1 MNAIAKVGAFAGA
14 VVALGGLGSAV
25 GASVGPVGEPE
36 RPTHQKHEA
45 GNSGHGGHAGHG
57 AKKAAE
63 ATGLN
68 VSQAGY
74 TLDLIEDR
82 PQRSASA
89 TLRFRILGAD
99 REPVTRFETAHGK
112 LLHLIVVRRD
122 LATYEHLHPVM
133 AADGTWS
140 VTADLAAAGTYRV
153 FADFRPKRSPRQS
166 TQPAAEA
173 EGLTLG
179 QDLFVAGPYEPETLP
194 PAATTSTV
202 SPYEVNL
209 DGHLVAGRTSRLT
222 LTVSRDG
229 EAVTDLE
236 PYLEAYG
243 HLVALRDGDLAY
255 LHVHPEGAP
264 GDGRTDPGPEITFSA
279 EVPSAGTY
287 RLFLD
292 FKHAGEVRTAAFTAT
307 AEAH

>member
-25 GASVGPVGEPE
+25 GASVGPLGEPE
-36 RPTHQKHEA
+36 GHPEHAAE
-45 GNSGHGGHAGHG
+45 NSSHGGHAGHG
-57 AKKAAE
+57 TKSAPA

-68 VSQAGY
+68 VSEAGY

-82 PQRSASA
+82 YQRTTDA
-89 TLRFRILGAD
+89 TLRFRILGAGD
-99 REPVTRFETAHGK
+99 EPVTRFETAHGK
-112 LLHLIVVRRD
+112 KLHLIVVRRD
-122 LATYEHLHPVM
+122 LATFQHVHPVM

-140 VTADLAAAGTYRV
+140 VDADLAEAGTYRV
-153 FADFRPKRSPRQS
+153 FADFRP
-166 TQPAAEA
+166 AEG

-179 QDLFVAGPYEPETLP
+179 QDLFVGGPYEPQPLP
-194 PAATTSTV
+194 AAATTSAISSYQV
-202 SPYEVNL
+202 DL
-209 DGHLVAGRTSRLT
+209 DGHLVAGKTSRLT
-222 LTVSRDG
+222 LTVTRDG
-229 EAVTDLE
+229 EPVTDLE

-264 GDGRTDPGPEITFSA
+264 GDGRTEPGPEITFSA

-292 FKHAGEVRTAAFTAT
+292 FQHAGEVRTAAFTAVASAHGT
-307 AEAH
+307 AH

>member
-25 GASVGPVGEPE
+25 GASVGPLGEPE
-36 RPTHQKHEA
+36 RPTHQEHAA
-45 GNSGHGGHAGHG
+45 GNSSQGGHGGHAGHG
-57 AKKAAE
+57 AKKAPE

-74 TLDLIEDR
+74 TLDLVEDR
-82 PQRSASA
+82 PQRSAAA
-89 TLRFRILGAD
+89 TLRFRILGTD
-99 REPVTRFETAHGK
+99 HEPVTRFETAHGK

-133 AADGTWS
+133 ASDGTWS

-153 FADFRPKRSPRQS
+153 FADFRPA
-166 TQPAAEA
+166 TEAA
-173 EGLTLG
+173 GLTLG
-179 QDLFVAGPYEPETLP
+179 QDLFVAGPYEPQALP

-202 SPYEVNL
+202 SPYAVNL
-209 DGHLVAGRTSRLT
+209 DGHLVAGQTSRLT
-222 LTVSRDG
+222 LTVTRDG
-229 EAVTDLE
+229 EPVTDLE

-264 GDGRTDPGPEITFSA
+264 GDGRTDPGPEIIFPA

>member
-25 GASVGPVGEPE
+25 GASVGPLGEPE
-36 RPTHQKHEA
+36 RPTHQEHAA
-45 GNSGHGGHAGHG
+45 GNGSGHAGHG
-57 AKKAAE
+57 AKKAPE

-74 TLDLIEDR
+74 TLDLVEDR
-82 PQRSASA
+82 PQRSTSA
-89 TLRFRILGAD
+89 TLRFRILGPD
-99 REPVTRFETAHGK
+99 HEPVTRFETAHGK

-133 AADGTWS
+133 ASDGTWS

-153 FADFRPKRSPRQS
+153 FADFRPA
-166 TQPAAEA
+166 TEA

-194 PAATTSTV
+194 PAATTTSTV
-202 SPYEVNL
+202 SPYEVKL
-209 DGHLVAGRTSRLT
+209 DGHLVAGQTSRLT
-222 LTVSRDG
+222 LTVARDG

-255 LHVHPEGAP
+255 LHVHPEGSP

-287 RLFLD
+287 RLYLD
-292 FKHAGEVRTAAFTAT
+292 FKHAGEVRTAAFTAV

>member
-57 AKKAAE
+57 AKTAPE

-74 TLDLIEDR
+74 TLDLVEDR
-82 PQRSASA
+82 HQRSASA

-99 REPVTRFETAHGK
+99 HEPVTRFETAHGK

-133 AADGTWS
+133 ADDGTWS

-153 FADFRPKRSPRQS
+153 FADFRPATEP
-166 TQPAAEA
+166 

-179 QDLFVAGPYEPETLP
+179 QDLFVAGPYEPQTLP
-194 PAATTSTV
+194 AAATTSTV

-209 DGHLVAGRTSRLT
+209 DGHLVAGKTSRLT
-222 LTVSRDG
+222 LTVTRDG
-229 EAVTDLE
+229 EPVTDLE

-292 FKHAGEVRTAAFTAT
+292 FQHAGEVRTAAFTAV
-307 AEAH
+307 ADAH

>member
-25 GASVGPVGEPE
+25 GASVGPLGEPE
-36 RPTHQKHEA
+36 RPTHQKHAA
-45 GNSGHGGHAGHG
+45 GSSSHGGHAGHG
-57 AKKAAE
+57 AEKAPE
-63 ATGLN
+63 ATGLD

-74 TLDLIEDR
+74 TLDLVEDR
-82 PQRSASA
+82 HQRSASA

-99 REPVTRFETAHGK
+99 HEPVTRFETAHGK

-122 LATYEHLHPVM
+122 LASYEHLHPVM

-153 FADFRPKRSPRQS
+153 FADFRPA
-166 TQPAAEA
+166 TET

-179 QDLFVAGPYEPETLP
+179 QDLFVGGPYEPATLP

-202 SPYEVNL
+202 SPYEVEL
-209 DGHLVAGRTSRLT
+209 DGHLVAGQTSRLT
-222 LTVSRDG
+222 LTVTRGG
-229 EAVTDLE
+229 EPVTDLE

-292 FKHAGEVRTAAFTAT
+292 FKHAGEVRTAAFTAV

>member
-25 GASVGPVGEPE
+25 GASVGPLGEPE

-45 GNSGHGGHAGHG
+45 TSGAHGGHAGHG
-57 AKKAAE
+57 ATKAPE

-68 VSQAGY
+68 VSEAGY
-74 TLDLIEDR
+74 TLDLVEDR
-82 PQRSASA
+82 YQRTADA
-89 TLRFRILGAD
+89 TLRLRILGAD
-99 REPVTRFETAHGK
+99 HEPVIRFETAHGK
-112 LLHLIVVRRD
+112 KLHLIVVRRD

-140 VTADLAAAGTYRV
+140 VTADLATAGTYRV
-153 FADFRPKRSPRQS
+153 FADFRPA
-166 TQPAAEA
+166 TAA

-179 QDLFVAGPYEPETLP
+179 QDLFVAGPHEPQPLP
-194 PAATTSTV
+194 PAAATSTV
-202 SPYEVNL
+202 SPYQVDL
-209 DGHLVAGRTSRLT
+209 DGHLVAGKTSSLT
-222 LTVSRDG
+222 LSVTKDG
-229 EAVTDLE
+229 EPVTDLE
-236 PYLEAYG
+236 PYLGAYG

-292 FKHAGEVRTAAFTAT
+292 FKHAGEVRTAAFTA
-307 AEAH
+307 EAH

>member
-36 RPTHQKHEA
+36 RPAHQKHEA
-45 GNSGHGGHAGHG
+45 ASGGHGGHAGHG
-57 AKKAAE
+57 ATTAPE

-68 VSQAGY
+68 VSEAGY
-74 TLDLIEDR
+74 TLDLVEDR
-82 PQRSASA
+82 YQRTAGA
-89 TLRFRILGAD
+89 TLRFRILDAD
-99 REPVTRFETAHGK
+99 HEPVTRFGTAHGK
-112 LLHLIVVRRD
+112 KLHLIVVRRD

-153 FADFRPKRSPRQS
+153 FADFRPA
-166 TQPAAEA
+166 TAA

-179 QDLFVAGPYEPETLP
+179 QDLFVAGPHEPEPLP

-209 DGHLVAGRTSRLT
+209 DGHLVPGRTSRLT
-222 LTVSRDG
+222 LTVTRDG

-264 GDGRTDPGPEITFSA
+264 GDGSTDPGPEITFSA

-292 FKHAGEVRTAAFTAT
+292 FKHAGEVRTAAFTA
-307 AEAH
+307 EAH

>member
-36 RPTHQKHEA
+36 RPTHQKHAA
-45 GNSGHGGHAGHG
+45 GNSSQGGHGGHAGHAGHG
-57 AKKAAE
+57 AEKAPE

-74 TLDLIEDR
+74 TLDLVEDR
-82 PQRSASA
+82 PQRSTSA

-99 REPVTRFETAHGK
+99 HEPVTRFEAAHGK

-140 VTADLAAAGTYRV
+140 ATADLAEAGTYRV
-153 FADFRPKRSPRQS
+153 FADFRPA
-166 TQPAAEA
+166 TET

-209 DGHLVAGRTSRLT
+209 DGHLVAGQTSRLT
-222 LTVSRDG
+222 LTVTRDG
-229 EAVTDLE
+229 EAVTHLE

-255 LHVHPEGAP
+255 LHVHPEGSP
-264 GDGRTDPGPEITFSA
+264 GDGRTEPGPEITFSA
-279 EVPSAGTY
+279 EVPSAATY

-292 FKHAGEVRTAAFTAT
+292 FKHGGEVRTAAITAT

>member
-25 GASVGPVGEPE
+25 GASVGPLGEPE
-36 RPTHQKHEA
+36 RPSHQEHGNA
-45 GNSGHGGHAGHG
+45 GSHGGHAGHS
-57 AKKAAE
+57 ATKAPT

-68 VSQAGY
+68 VSEAGY
-74 TLDLIEDR
+74 TLDLVEDR
-82 PQRSASA
+82 YQRTADA
-89 TLRFRILGAD
+89 TLRFRILGAGD
-99 REPVTRFETAHGK
+99 EPVTRFATAHGK
-112 LLHLIVVRRD
+112 KLHLIVVRRD
-122 LATYEHLHPVM
+122 LAFFQHVHPVM

-140 VTADLAAAGTYRV
+140 VDADLAEAGTYRV
-153 FADFRPKRSPRQS
+153 FADF
-166 TQPAAEA
+166 QPATED

-179 QDLFVAGPYEPETLP
+179 QDLFVGGAYEPQTVP
-194 PAATTSTV
+194 PAATSSTV
-202 SPYEVNL
+202 SPYQVDL
-209 DGHLVAGRTSRLT
+209 DGHLVAGKTSRLT
-222 LTVSRDG
+222 LTVTKDG

-264 GDGRTDPGPEITFSA
+264 GDGRTEPGPEITFSA

-292 FKHAGEVRTAAFTAT
+292 FQHAGEVRTAAFTAV
-307 AEAH
+307 ADAH

>member
-25 GASVGPVGEPE
+25 GATVGPLGEPE
-36 RPTHQKHEA
+36 RAGHQKHEA
-45 GNSGHGGHAGHG
+45 AGGGRAGHAGHG
-57 AKKAAE
+57 ATKAPAV
-63 ATGLN
+63 TGLN
-68 VSQAGY
+68 VSEAGY
-74 TLDLIEDR
+74 TLDLVEDR
-82 PQRSASA
+82 YQRTADA
-89 TLRFRILGAD
+89 TLRFRILGAED
-99 REPVTRFETAHGK
+99 EPVTRFETAHGK
-112 LLHLIVVRRD
+112 KLHLIVVRRD
-122 LATYEHLHPVM
+122 LATFQHVHPVM

-140 VTADLAAAGTYRV
+140 VDADLAEAGTYRV
-153 FADFRPKRSPRQS
+153 FADFRP
-166 TQPAAEA
+166 AAED

-179 QDLFVAGPYEPETLP
+179 QDLFVGGPHEPRPLP

-202 SPYEVNL
+202 SPYQVDL
-209 DGHLVAGRTSRLT
+209 DGHLVAGKTSRLT
-222 LTVSRDG
+222 LTVTKDG
-229 EAVTDLE
+229 EPVTDLE

-264 GDGRTDPGPEITFSA
+264 GDGRTEPGPEITFSA

-292 FKHAGEVRTAAFTAT
+292 FQHAGEVRTAAFTA
-307 AEAH
+307 EAH

>member
-25 GASVGPVGEPE
+25 GASVGPLGEPE
-36 RPTHQKHEA
+36 RPTHQKHAPENDS
-45 GNSGHGGHAGHG
+45 GGGHGGHA
-57 AKKAAE
+57 AKKAPE

-74 TLDLIEDR
+74 TLDLVEDR

-89 TLRFRILGAD
+89 ALRFRILGTD
-99 REPVTRFETAHGK
+99 HEPVTRFETAHGK

-153 FADFRPKRSPRQS
+153 FADFRPA
-166 TQPAAEA
+166 TEA

-202 SPYEVNL
+202 SPYEVKL
-209 DGHLVAGRTSRLT
+209 DGHLVAGKTSRLT
-222 LTVSRDG
+222 LTVTRDG
-229 EAVTDLE
+229 EPVTDLE

-255 LHVHPEGAP
+255 LHVHPEGVP

-292 FKHAGEVRTAAFTAT
+292 FKHAGEVRTAAFTAV
-307 AEAH
+307 ADAH

>member
-25 GASVGPVGEPE
+25 GASVGPLGEPE
-36 RPTHQKHEA
+36 RRTHQKHEA

-57 AKKAAE
+57 AKKAPE

-74 TLDLIEDR
+74 TLDLVEDR

-89 TLRFRILGAD
+89 TLRFRILGTD
-99 REPVTRFETAHGK
+99 HEPVTRFETAHGK

-133 AADGTWS
+133 ADDGTWS

-153 FADFRPKRSPRQS
+153 FADFRPA
-166 TQPAAEA
+166 TED

-179 QDLFVAGPYEPETLP
+179 QDLFVAGPYEPQPLP
-194 PAATTSTV
+194 AAATTSTV

-209 DGHLVAGRTSRLT
+209 DGHLVAGQTSRLT
-222 LTVSRDG
+222 LTVTRDG
-229 EAVTDLE
+229 EPVTDLE

-255 LHVHPEGAP
+255 LHVHPEGVP

-292 FKHAGEVRTAAFTAT
+292 FKHAGEVRTAAFTAV
-307 AEAH
+307 ADAH

>member
-1 MNAIAKVGAFAGA
+1 MNAIAKVGVFAGA

-25 GASVGPVGEPE
+25 GASVGPIGEPE
-36 RPTHQKHEA
+36 RSTHREHAAKGA
-45 GNSGHGGHAGHG
+45 GHGGHAGHG
-57 AKKAAE
+57 VAGKTPA

-68 VSQAGY
+68 VSEAGY
-74 TLDLIEDR
+74 TLDLVEDR
-82 PQRSASA
+82 PQRSAAA

-99 REPVTRFETAHGK
+99 HEPVTRFETAHGK

-140 VTADLAAAGTYRV
+140 VTADLATAGTYRV
-153 FADFRPKRSPRQS
+153 FADFRPA
-166 TQPAAEA
+166 TEA

-179 QDLFVAGPYEPETLP
+179 QDLFVAGSYEPETLP
-194 PAATTSTV
+194 RVAATSAV
-202 SPYEVNL
+202 GPYEVNL
-209 DGHLVAGRTSRLT
+209 DGHLVAGQTSRLT
-222 LTVSRDG
+222 LTVTRDG
-229 EAVTDLE
+229 EPVTDLE

-264 GDGRTDPGPEITFSA
+264 GDGRTDAGPEITFSA
-279 EVPSAGTY
+279 EVPSAGAY

-292 FKHAGEVRTAAFTAT
+292 FQHAGQVRTAAFTAV
-307 AEAH
+307 ADSH

>member
-45 GNSGHGGHAGHG
+45 ASGGHGGHAGHG
-57 AKKAAE
+57 ATTAPE

-68 VSQAGY
+68 VSEAGY
-74 TLDLIEDR
+74 TLDLVEDR
-82 PQRSASA
+82 YQRTADA
-89 TLRFRILGAD
+89 TLRFRILGTD
-99 REPVTRFETAHGK
+99 HEPVTRFETAHGK
-112 LLHLIVVRRD
+112 KLHLIVVRRD
-122 LATYEHLHPVM
+122 LATFQHVHPVM

-140 VTADLAAAGTYRV
+140 VTADLATAGTYRV
-153 FADFRPKRSPRQS
+153 FADFRP
-166 TQPAAEA
+166 ANAD

-194 PAATTSTV
+194 PAVTTSAV

-222 LTVSRDG
+222 LTVTRDG

-292 FKHAGEVRTAAFTAT
+292 FKHAGEVRTAAFTA
-307 AEAH
+307 EAH

>member
-1 MNAIAKVGAFAGA
+1 MNAIVKVGVFAGA

-25 GASVGPVGEPE
+25 GASVGPIEEPE
-36 RPTHQKHEA
+36 RRTHQEHEA
-45 GNSGHGGHAGHG
+45 ASGGHGGQAGHGGHAGHDT
-57 AKKAAE
+57 KKAPE

-68 VSQAGY
+68 VSEAGY
-74 TLDLIEDR
+74 TLDLVEDR
-82 PQRSASA
+82 YESAAAA

-112 LLHLIVVRRD
+112 KLHLIVVRRD
-122 LATYEHLHPVM
+122 LSTFQHVHPVM

-140 VTADLAAAGTYRV
+140 VDADLTEAGTYRV
-153 FADFRPKRSPRQS
+153 FADF
-166 TQPAAEA
+166 QPATED

-179 QDLFVAGPYEPETLP
+179 QDLFVAGPYEPQALA
-194 PAATTSTV
+194 PAATTSTI
-202 SPYEVNL
+202 SPYQVDL
-209 DGHLVAGRTSRLT
+209 DGHLVAGKTSRLT
-222 LTVSRDG
+222 LTVTKDG
-229 EAVTDLE
+229 EPVTDLE

-264 GDGRTDPGPEITFSA
+264 GDGRTEPGPEITFSA

-292 FKHAGEVRTAAFTAT
+292 FQHAGEVRTAAFTAV

>member
-25 GASVGPVGEPE
+25 GASVGPLGEPE

-57 AKKAAE
+57 AKTAPE

-74 TLDLIEDR
+74 TLDLVEDR
-82 PQRSASA
+82 PQRSAAA
-89 TLRFRILGAD
+89 TLRFRILGTD
-99 REPVTRFETAHGK
+99 HEPVTRFETAHGK

-153 FADFRPKRSPRQS
+153 FADFRP
-166 TQPAAEA
+166 AAEA

-202 SPYEVNL
+202 SPYEVKL
-209 DGHLVAGRTSRLT
+209 DGHLVAGKTSRLT
-222 LTVSRDG
+222 LTVTRDG
-229 EAVTDLE
+229 EPVTDLE

-255 LHVHPEGAP
+255 LHVHPEGVP

-292 FKHAGEVRTAAFTAT
+292 FKHAGEVRTAAFTAV
-307 AEAH
+307 ADAH

>member
-25 GASVGPVGEPE
+25 GASVGPLGEPE

-45 GNSGHGGHAGHG
+45 GNSSHGGHAGHG
-57 AKKAAE
+57 AEKAPE

-74 TLDLIEDR
+74 TLDLVEDR

-89 TLRFRILGAD
+89 ALRFRILGPD
-99 REPVTRFETAHGK
+99 HEPVTRFETAHGK

-153 FADFRPKRSPRQS
+153 FADFRPA
-166 TQPAAEA
+166 TEA

-202 SPYEVNL
+202 SPYAVNL
-209 DGHLVAGRTSRLT
+209 DGHLVAGKTSRLT
-222 LTVSRDG
+222 LTVTKDG
-229 EAVTDLE
+229 EPVTDLE

-255 LHVHPEGAP
+255 LHVHPEGVP

-292 FKHAGEVRTAAFTAT
+292 FKHAGEVRTAAFTAV
-307 AEAH
+307 ADAH

>member
-1 MNAIAKVGAFAGA
+1 MNAIVKVGAFAGA

-36 RPTHQKHEA
+36 SPTHQEHAA
-45 GNSGHGGHAGHG
+45 GNSGQGGHAGHG
-57 AKKAAE
+57 AKKAPE

-74 TLDLIEDR
+74 TLDLVEDR
-82 PQRSASA
+82 LERSASA

-99 REPVTRFETAHGK
+99 DEPVTRFETAHGK

-133 AADGTWS
+133 ASDGTWS

-153 FADFRPKRSPRQS
+153 FADFRPA
-166 TQPAAEA
+166 TEA

-179 QDLFVAGPYEPETLP
+179 QDLFVAGPYEPQTLP
-194 PAATTSTV
+194 AAAAASTV
-202 SPYEVNL
+202 SPYEVKL
-209 DGHLVAGRTSRLT
+209 DGHLVAGQTSRLT
-222 LTVSRDG
+222 LTVTRDG
-229 EAVTDLE
+229 EPVTDLE

-264 GDGRTDPGPEITFSA
+264 GDGRTEPGPEITFST

-292 FKHAGEVRTAAFTAT
+292 FKHAGEVRTAAFTAV
-307 AEAH
+307 ADAH

>member
-25 GASVGPVGEPE
+25 GASVGPLGEPE

-45 GNSGHGGHAGHG
+45 GNSSQGGHGGHAGHG
-57 AKKAAE
+57 AEKAPE

-74 TLDLIEDR
+74 TLDLVEDR

-89 TLRFRILGAD
+89 TLRFRVLGTD
-99 REPVTRFETAHGK
+99 HEPVTRFETAHGK

-133 AADGTWS
+133 ASDGTWS
-140 VTADLAAAGTYRV
+140 VTADLAAAGTYRL
-153 FADFRPKRSPRQS
+153 FADFRPAS
-166 TQPAAEA
+166 EA

-179 QDLFVAGPYEPETLP
+179 HDLFVGGPYEPQQL
-194 PAATTSTV
+194 PAAAATSTV
-202 SPYEVNL
+202 SPYAVNL
-209 DGHLVAGRTSRLT
+209 DGHLVAGQTSRLT
-222 LTVSRDG
+222 LTVTRDG
-229 EAVTDLE
+229 EPVTDLE

>member
-1 MNAIAKVGAFAGA
+1 MNAIAKVGAFTGA

-25 GASVGPVGEPE
+25 GASVGPVGEQA

-45 GNSGHGGHAGHG
+45 ASGDHGGHAGHG
-57 AKKAAE
+57 ATTAPE

-68 VSQAGY
+68 VSEAGY
-74 TLDLIEDR
+74 TLDLVEDR
-82 PQRSASA
+82 YQRTADA
-89 TLRFRILGAD
+89 TLRFRILGTD
-99 REPVTRFETAHGK
+99 HEPVTRFGTAHGK
-112 LLHLIVVRRD
+112 KLHLIVVRRD

-140 VTADLAAAGTYRV
+140 VTADLATAGTYRV
-153 FADFRPKRSPRQS
+153 FADFRPA
-166 TQPAAEA
+166 TAA

-179 QDLFVAGPYEPETLP
+179 QDLFVAGPHEPQPLP
-194 PAATTSTV
+194 PAAATSTV
-202 SPYEVNL
+202 SPYQVDL
-209 DGHLVAGRTSRLT
+209 DGHLVAGKTSSLT
-222 LTVSRDG
+222 LSVTKDG
-229 EAVTDLE
+229 EPVTDLE
-236 PYLEAYG
+236 PYLGAYG

-292 FKHAGEVRTAAFTAT
+292 FKHAGEVRTAAFTA
-307 AEAH
+307 EAH

>member
-25 GASVGPVGEPE
+25 GASVGPLGEPE
-36 RPTHQKHEA
+36 RPTHQKHAPENDS
-45 GNSGHGGHAGHG
+45 GGGHGGHAGHG
-57 AKKAAE
+57 AKTAPE

-74 TLDLIEDR
+74 TLDVVEDR

-89 TLRFRILGAD
+89 TLRFRILGTD
-99 REPVTRFETAHGK
+99 HEPVTRFETAHGK

-133 AADGTWS
+133 ADDGTWS

-153 FADFRPKRSPRQS
+153 FADFRPA
-166 TQPAAEA
+166 TEA

-194 PAATTSTV
+194 PAAAISTV

-209 DGHLVAGRTSRLT
+209 DGHLVAGQTSRLT
-222 LTVSRDG
+222 LTVTRDG
-229 EAVTDLE
+229 EPVTDLE

-292 FKHAGEVRTAAFTAT
+292 FKHAGEVRTAAFTAV
-307 AEAH
+307 ADAH

>member
-25 GASVGPVGEPE
+25 GASVGPIGEPE
-36 RPTHQKHEA
+36 RPSHQEHGKA
-45 GNSGHGGHAGHG
+45 GGHGGHAGHG
-57 AKKAAE
+57 ATKAPA

-68 VSQAGY
+68 VSEAGY
-74 TLDLIEDR
+74 TLDLVEDR
-82 PQRSASA
+82 YQRTADA
-89 TLRFRILGAD
+89 TLRFRILGD
-99 REPVTRFETAHGK
+99 DHEPVTRFETAHGK
-112 LLHLIVVRRD
+112 KLHLIVVRRD
-122 LATYEHLHPVM
+122 LATFQHVHPVM

-140 VTADLAAAGTYRV
+140 VGADLAEAGTYRV
-153 FADFRPKRSPRQS
+153 FADFKPKG
-166 TQPAAEA
+166 AD

-179 QDLFVAGPYEPETLP
+179 QDLFVAGPYEPQPL
-194 PAATTSTV
+194 PAAAATSAV
-202 SPYEVNL
+202 SPYQVDL
-209 DGHLVAGRTSRLT
+209 DGHLVAGKTSRLT
-222 LTVSRDG
+222 LTVTKDG
-229 EAVTDLE
+229 EPVTDLE

-264 GDGRTDPGPEITFSA
+264 GDGRTEPGPEITFSA

-292 FKHAGEVRTAAFTAT
+292 FQHAGEVRTAAFTAV

>member
-25 GASVGPVGEPE
+25 GASVGPLGEPE
-36 RPTHQKHEA
+36 RPTHQKHSA
-45 GNSGHGGHAGHG
+45 GNSSHGGHAGHG
-57 AKKAAE
+57 AKKAPE

-74 TLDLIEDR
+74 TLDLVEDR

-89 TLRFRILGAD
+89 TLWFRILGPD
-99 REPVTRFETAHGK
+99 HEPVTSFETAHGK

-153 FADFRPKRSPRQS
+153 FADFRPE
-166 TQPAAEA
+166 TEA

-179 QDLFVAGPYEPETLP
+179 QDLFVAGPYEPATLP
-194 PAATTSTV
+194 EAAATSTV

-222 LTVSRDG
+222 LTVTRDG
-229 EAVTDLE
+229 EPVTDLE

>member
-25 GASVGPVGEPE
+25 GASVGPLGEPE
-36 RPTHQKHEA
+36 RPTHQKHAA
-45 GNSGHGGHAGHG
+45 GNSQGGHGGHAGHG
-57 AKKAAE
+57 AEKAPE

-74 TLDLIEDR
+74 TLDLVEER

-99 REPVTRFETAHGK
+99 HEPVTRFEAAHGK

-140 VTADLAAAGTYRV
+140 ATADLAEAGTYRV
-153 FADFRPKRSPRQS
+153 FADFRPA
-166 TQPAAEA
+166 TET

-202 SPYEVNL
+202 SPYEVSL
-209 DGHLVAGRTSRLT
+209 DGHLVAGQTSRLT

-255 LHVHPEGAP
+255 LHVHPEGSP
-264 GDGRTDPGPEITFSA
+264 GDGRTEPGPEITFSA

>member
-1 MNAIAKVGAFAGA
+1 MNAFAKVGAFAGA

-25 GASVGPVGEPE
+25 GASVGPLGEPE
-36 RPTHQKHEA
+36 RQPHKAHAATGA
-45 GNSGHGGHAGHG
+45 GDTGHGGHAGH
-57 AKKAAE
+57 AAAGTAPA

-68 VSQAGY
+68 VSEAGY
-74 TLDLIEDR
+74 TLDLVEDR

-89 TLRFRILGAD
+89 TLRFRILSD
-99 REPVTRFETAHGK
+99 HEPVTRFETAHGK
-112 LLHLIVVRRD
+112 KLHLIVVRRD
-122 LATYEHLHPVM
+122 LATFEHLHPVM

-140 VTADLAAAGTYRV
+140 VTADLAEAGTYRV
-153 FADFRPKRSPRQS
+153 FADF
-166 TQPAAEA
+166 QPANED

-179 QDLFVAGPYEPETLP
+179 QDLFVAGPYEPEPLP
-194 PAATTSTV
+194 QATAVSTV
-202 SPYEVNL
+202 SPYQVNL
-209 DGHLVAGRTSRLT
+209 AGDLVAGKTSRLT
-222 LTVSRDG
+222 LTVTKDG
-229 EAVTDLE
+229 EPVTDLE

-264 GDGRTDPGPEITFSA
+264 GDGRTEPGPEITFSA

-292 FKHAGEVRTAAFTAT
+292 FQHAGQVRTAAFTAV
-307 AEAH
+307 ADSH

>member
-25 GASVGPVGEPE
+25 GASVGPLGEPE

-45 GNSGHGGHAGHG
+45 GTSSHGGHAGHG
-57 AKKAAE
+57 AEKAPE

-74 TLDLIEDR
+74 TLDLVEDR

-89 TLRFRILGAD
+89 TLRFRILDAD
-99 REPVTRFETAHGK
+99 HEPVTRFETAHGK

-122 LATYEHLHPVM
+122 LATYEHLHPAM

-153 FADFRPKRSPRQS
+153 FADFRPA
-166 TQPAAEA
+166 TEA

-179 QDLFVAGPYEPETLP
+179 QDLFVAGPYEPEKLP

-202 SPYEVNL
+202 SPYEVKL
-209 DGHLVAGRTSRLT
+209 DGHLVAGQTSRLT
-222 LTVSRDG
+222 LTVTRDG

-255 LHVHPEGAP
+255 LHVHPEGSP
-264 GDGRTDPGPEITFSA
+264 GDGRTDPGPEIAFSA

-292 FKHAGEVRTAAFTAT
+292 FKHAGEVRTAAFTAV

>member
-25 GASVGPVGEPE
+25 GASVGPLGEPE
-36 RPTHQKHEA
+36 RPTHQEHAPEN
-45 GNSGHGGHAGHG
+45 NSQGGHAGHG
-57 AKKAAE
+57 AKKAPE

-74 TLDLIEDR
+74 TLDLVEDR

-89 TLRFRILGAD
+89 ALRFRILGAD
-99 REPVTRFETAHGK
+99 HEPVTRFETAHGK

-133 AADGTWS
+133 ASDGTWS

-153 FADFRPKRSPRQS
+153 FADFRPA
-166 TQPAAEA
+166 TEA

-179 QDLFVAGPYEPETLP
+179 QDLFVVGPYEPQALP
-194 PAATTSTV
+194 PVATTSTV
-202 SPYEVNL
+202 SPYAVNL
-209 DGHLVAGRTSRLT
+209 DGHLVAGQTSRLT
-222 LTVSRDG
+222 LTVTRDG
-229 EAVTDLE
+229 EPVTDLE

>member
-25 GASVGPVGEPE
+25 GASVGPIGEPE

-45 GNSGHGGHAGHG
+45 GNSGHGRQGGHAGHG
-57 AKKAAE
+57 AKKAPE

-74 TLDLIEDR
+74 TLDLVEDR

-89 TLRFRILGAD
+89 TLRFRILGSD
-99 REPVTRFETAHGK
+99 HEPVTRFETAHGK

-133 AADGTWS
+133 ADDGTWS

-153 FADFRPKRSPRQS
+153 FADFRP
-166 TQPAAEA
+166 AAEA

-179 QDLFVAGPYEPETLP
+179 QDLFVGGPYEPQPL
-194 PAATTSTV
+194 PAAAATSTV
-202 SPYEVNL
+202 SPYAVNL
-209 DGHLVAGRTSRLT
+209 DGHLVAGQTSRLT
-222 LTVSRDG
+222 LTVTRDG
-229 EAVTDLE
+229 EPVTDLE

-264 GDGRTDPGPEITFSA
+264 DDGRTDPGPEITFSA

-292 FKHAGEVRTAAFTAT
+292 FKHAGEVCTAAFTAV
-307 AEAH
+307 ADAH

>member
-1 MNAIAKVGAFAGA
+1 MNDAIAKVGAFAGA

-36 RPTHQKHEA
+36 RPTHQKHAA
-45 GNSGHGGHAGHG
+45 GSSSHGGQGGHAGHG
-57 AKKAAE
+57 AEKAPE

-74 TLDLIEDR
+74 TLDLVEDR
-82 PQRSASA
+82 PQRSGSA

-99 REPVTRFETAHGK
+99 HEPVTRFETAHGK
-112 LLHLIVVRRD
+112 LLHFIVVRRD

-153 FADFRPKRSPRQS
+153 FADFRPA
-166 TQPAAEA
+166 TEAA
-173 EGLTLG
+173 GLTLG
-179 QDLFVAGPYEPETLP
+179 QDLFVAGPYEPQTLP

-202 SPYEVNL
+202 SPYAVNL
-209 DGHLVAGRTSRLT
+209 DGHLVAGQTSRLT
-222 LTVSRDG
+222 LTVTRDG
-229 EAVTDLE
+229 EPVTDLE

-264 GDGRTDPGPEITFSA
+264 GDGRTDSGPEITFSA

-292 FKHAGEVRTAAFTAT
+292 FKHAGEVRTAAFTAV
-307 AEAH
+307 ADAH

>member
-45 GNSGHGGHAGHG
+45 ASGGHGGHAGHG
-57 AKKAAE
+57 ATKVPE

-68 VSQAGY
+68 VSEAGY
-74 TLDLIEDR
+74 TLDLVEDR
-82 PQRSASA
+82 YQRTADA
-89 TLRFRILGAD
+89 TLRFRILGTD
-99 REPVTRFETAHGK
+99 HEPVTRFETAHGK
-112 LLHLIVVRRD
+112 KLHLIVVRRD
-122 LATYEHLHPVM
+122 VATFQHVHPVM

-153 FADFRPKRSPRQS
+153 FADFRP
-166 TQPAAEA
+166 AAAA

-179 QDLFVAGPYEPETLP
+179 QDLFVAGPHEPEPLP

-202 SPYEVNL
+202 SPYAVKL

-222 LTVSRDG
+222 LTVARDG

-292 FKHAGEVRTAAFTAT
+292 FKHAGEVRTAAFTA
-307 AEAH
+307 EAH